1 MDAETPRSS
10 FGKQR
15 RKRRLVFVSSPET
28 SENEEP
34 ATTLVRTKYTLGTEI
49 SKNEESA
56 TTTLPRTRKLGK
68 ENTAIPDS
76 EITEILEQIDSDF
89 SDSSLDNYQPHSTD
103 SSSSDSENTDFED
116 SQAECS
122 APDEQPQSSASLQV
136 EQYLAS
142 KINVPGPSQGQRAL
156 ERPSVPWSTINE
168 GMKTFDFL
176 ETENVGLKVL
186 VSNESKAIDFL
197 SLFLDDEFLTYIVR
211 ETNKHAIDVLTKPGV
226 TLKSRITDW
235 KDTNVAE
242 IKVFFGIILHMG
254 IIRLNRLTDY
264 WKTDRLFN
272 IPIFRQYMS
281 RNRFLLLFRCLHF
294 SSSSAGGLS
303 KVEKLI
309 ERFNDKMNYLICAQK
324 ELSLDESMI
333 LYRGRLFF
341 RQFIKNKKH
350 KYGMKLYMLTE
361 PDGLVLRLHLYGGS
375 ADITSG
381 KGHTEKVVLHLL
393 KDFLGKGHSVYMDN
407 FYNSYNL
414 AAKLLTHKTYCTGT
428 LRKKREFNPEIVNSK
443 MKKGDNK
450 SVFHNG
456 IHIGCYR
463 DKRYIPYISTEHDD
477 EMVTVTNKR
486 GISKEK
492 PKALAFYNRF
502 MSGIDRQDQM
512 LSYYP
517 CERKTLRWYKKFLIH
532 VFQIQILNAY
542 ILYNRFSGKHLNM
555 YDFRMSLINELLPP
569 KECSVST
576 SSLVPTRSE
585 RVHKLTKIENKT
597 EETKKDAPGH
607 VRKINRVKRKVCRQC
622 TAVRKIRKQT
632 RYHCVLCLEQPGLC
646 DQQCFDAYHAGRFTT
661 N

>member
-10 FGKQR
+10 FGKQQ
-15 RKRRLVFVSSPET
+15 RKRRLVFISSPET
-28 SENEEP
+28 SESEEP
-34 ATTLVRTKYTLGTEI
+34 AMITLTLTNILRTETSE
-49 SKNEESA
+49 NEESA
-56 TTTLPRTRKLGK
+56 LTTLPRNCTLRKK
-68 ENTAIPDS
+68 NTAIQDS
-76 EITEILEQIDSDF
+76 EVTEIIEQIDSDF
-89 SDSSLDNYQPHSTD
+89 SASSSDNYQPDSTG
-103 SSSSDSENTDFED
+103 SSSSDSENTPFED
-116 SQAECS
+116 SQVECS
-122 APDEQPQSSASLQV
+122 AAEHEQPHLSTSLQV
-136 EQYLAS
+136 QQDLVS
-142 KINVPGPSQGQRAL
+142 LNVPGPSQGQRAR
-156 ERPSVPWSTINE
+156 ERPSVPWSTTNE
-168 GMKTFDFL
+168 GMKTFDF
-176 ETENVGLKVL
+176 TENVGLKVT
-186 VSNESKAIDFL
+186 VSNELNAIDFL

-211 ETNKHAIDVLTKPGV
+211 ETNKHAADVLMKPGV
-226 TLKSRITDW
+226 GPKSRITGW

-242 IKVFFGIILHMG
+242 MKVFFGIILHMG

-264 WKTDRLFN
+264 WKKDRLFN
-272 IPIFRQYMS
+272 IQIFRQYMS

-294 SSSSAGGLS
+294 SSSSVGGLS
-303 KVEKLI
+303 KVDELI
-309 ERFNDKMNYLICAQK
+309 KRFNDMMNDLICAQK

-393 KDFLGKGHSVYMDN
+393 KDFLEKGHSVYMDN
-407 FYNSYNL
+407 FYNGYNL

-428 LRKKREFNPEIVNSK
+428 LRKNRDCNPEIVSSK
-443 MKKGDNK
+443 MKKGENK

-456 IHIGCYR
+456 IHIGCHR

-517 CERKTLRWYKKFLIH
+517 CERKTLRWYKKFFIH
-532 VFQIQILNAY
+532 IFQIQILNAY
-542 ILYNRFSGKHLNM
+542 ILYNRFSGKRLNM
-555 YDFRMSLINELLPP
+555 YEFRMSLINELLPP
-569 KECSVST
+569 KVYSIST

-597 EETKKDAPGH
+597 EETKKDAPGY
-607 VRKINRVKRKVCRQC
+607 VRKTNRVKRKVCRQC
-622 TAVRKIRKQT
+622 TAARKIRKQT
-632 RYHCVLCLEQPGLC
+632 RYHCVSCQEQPGLC
-646 DQQCFDAYHAGRFTT
+646 DQECFDAYHAGL